1 MSATGELRILLL
13 EDIAEEAEIVQRE
26 LQKAG
31 LSFAVLR
38 VQTRQAFSDAL
49 RQFAPDLILA
59 DSKLPGFDG
68 RRALELANTRSPGI
82 PVIMVT
88 GELGDEAAVE
98 LLIAGARDYV
108 LKDRLARLG
117 PAVRRVLREEEDRRN
132 RERLEDAL
140 RDATDEERRRL
151 AQELHD
157 GLGQEL
163 TGLAMLADGL
173 VNQAKR
179 TGAAV
184 PPELAR
190 LADIARHAIKS
201 CRDIAH
207 GLSPLGGT
215 PGGISD
221 ALRELAARLGGPPGP
236 RISLALDL
244 QAPVAISRE
253 ASEHLYRIAQEA
265 VANAIRHSG
274 ASALEV
280 RLEVDPLVTRL
291 CVFDDGCGAVPN
303 PGESA
308 GLGLRT
314 MQHRAEIIG
323 ARLSIG
329 ARSGGGTALMCE
341 VPQPVQSAQR

>member
-1 MSATGELRILLL
+1 MNAAETLRILLL
-13 EDIAEEAEIVQRE
+13 EDIPEEAEIVERE
-26 LQKAG
+26 LRKAD
-31 LSFAVLR
+31 LRFAVQR

-49 RQFAPDLILA
+49 RQFAPHLILA

-68 RRALELANTRSPGI
+68 RRALELANARGI

-117 PAVRRVLREEEDRRN
+117 PAVRRVLREEEDRRS
-132 RERLEDAL
+132 RERLENAL

-163 TGLAMLADGL
+163 TGLAMVADGL
-173 VNQAKR
+173 LNQAKR
-179 TGAAV
+179 SGATV

-215 PGGISD
+215 PGGIAQ
-221 ALRELAARLGGPPGP
+221 ALQELVDRLGGPPGP
-236 RISLALDL
+236 RISLVLEL
-244 QAPVAISRE
+244 QAPVAISRD
-253 ASEHLYRIAQEA
+253 ACEHLYRIAQEA
-265 VANAIRHSG
+265 IANAIRHSG
-274 ASALEV
+274 ANSLEV
-280 RLEVDPLVTRL
+280 RLEVDPYVARL
-291 CVFDDGCGAVPN
+291 CVFDDGCGTAAN
-303 PGESA
+303 PTAAPA

-314 MQHRAEIIG
+314 MQHRAEMIG
-323 ARLSIG
+323 ARLSIA
-329 ARSGGGTALMCE
+329 ARTGGGTALMCE
-341 VPQPVQSAQR
+341 VPQPAQAAQR

>member
-1 MSATGELRILLL
+1 MSGADELRILLL
-13 EDIAEEAEIVQRE
+13 EDIAEEAEIVERE
-26 LQKAG
+26 LHKSG
-31 LSFAVLR
+31 LRFAALR

-68 RRALELANTRSPGI
+68 RRALELVNTRTPGI

-117 PAVRRVLREEEDRRN
+117 PAVHRVLREEEDRRK
-132 RERLEDAL
+132 RERLESAV

-179 TGAAV
+179 SGTAV
-184 PPELAR
+184 PPQLAR

-215 PGGISD
+215 PGGISE

-236 RISLALDL
+236 RISLTLDL
-244 QAPVAISRE
+244 QAPVAIPRE

-274 ASALEV
+274 AGTLEV
-280 RLEVDPLVTRL
+280 RLEVDSHLTRL
-291 CVFDDGCGAVPN
+291 SVLDDGCGPAAHPAD
-303 PGESA
+303 ST

-323 ARLSIG
+323 AHLSI
-329 ARSGGGTALMCE
+329 AERAGGGTALTCE
-341 VPQPVQSAQR
+341 VPQDVPQR